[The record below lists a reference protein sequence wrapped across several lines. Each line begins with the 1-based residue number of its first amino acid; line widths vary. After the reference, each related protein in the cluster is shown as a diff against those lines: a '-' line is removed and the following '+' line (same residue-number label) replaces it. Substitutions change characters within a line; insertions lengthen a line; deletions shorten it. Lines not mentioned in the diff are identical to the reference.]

1 MGQGEFDSKGG
12 GGGQNES
19 ESLLLWLVLL
29 IALSGSSSSLPPGS
43 SSFFSLSSGSFY
55 FPSSSSY
62 SSSGQVQCMAV
73 FASRGSGGSPRR
85 VGCSWRR
92 IRSGIFD
99 IPRMN
104 MDPSVQSAPL

>member
-1 MGQGEFDSKGG
+1 MGQDELDSKGG

-29 IALSGSSSSLPPGS
+29 IALSGSSSSLPPG
-43 SSFFSLSSGSFY
+43 FFSLSSGSFY

-62 SSSGQVQCMAV
+62 SSSGQVQSMAV
-73 FASRGSGGSPRR
+73 IASRGSVGSPRR